1 MPPPKYRALMLR
13 TCKVVNGALVSPSP
27 DAGGFV
33 WPRKGY
39 VECPDWNPRAE
50 CGNGL
55 HGLLWGEGEPGV
67 WEMDGAWMVC
77 AVDAREIMTV
87 ERKIK
92 VPRAWVVFVGDRVTA
107 YDYMRARDTVAR
119 SGYASTLTGGDGSTL
134 TGGDASTLTGGN
146 RSTLTGGY
154 ASTLTGG
161 DGSTL
166 TGGDGST
173 LIFRWWDGVDCRY
186 RVAAFEVDGVTVL
199 PGVKY
204 RCERGALVV
213 VPA

>member
-1 MPPPKYRALMLR
+1 MDNPKMPPPKYRALMLR

-134 TGGDASTLTGGN
+134 TGGD
-146 RSTLTGGY
+146 
-154 ASTLTGG
+154 
-161 DGSTL
+161 
-166 TGGDGST
+166 GST